1 MREETGP
8 RTAIGAG
15 RREWI
20 GLAVLALPTLLL
32 SVDVSVLYL
41 ALPHLST
48 DLGASGTQQLW
59 IMDIYGFMIAGF
71 LITMG
76 TLGDRIG
83 RRRLLLTG
91 AALFGLASVLAAY
104 SVSSEMLIAS
114 RAALGLA
121 GATLMPS
128 TLALISHMFTD
139 PRQRGLAIG
148 VWMSCFMGGIALG
161 PVVGGLML
169 ANFWWG
175 SVFLL
180 GVPVM
185 LLLLVTGP
193 FLLPESSA
201 PGAGRLDLA
210 SVALSLATILPVV
223 YGLKELAGGGA
234 DAPAVPVAAL
244 VLGVVFGALFVRR
257 QRRLAS
263 PLMDLGLFSSRAFS
277 AALAVL
283 LFGSAAYGA
292 TMLFVSQ
299 YLQLVEEL
307 SPFRAGLWLMVPA
320 LAMVFGSITAPIIS
334 QRLRPGTVI
343 AAGLLV
349 STVGFLLLGQ
359 VGPASV
365 LALTV
370 VGFTL
375 VSLGVGPFGALG
387 TDLVVGSAP
396 PDKAGAAASMSET
409 SNELGIALGVALLGS
424 AGTAAYRSQM
434 ADPGAVDVSAPVLES
449 VRESLAG
456 AVEAVAELPAGI
468 AAELLGPAREA
479 FADGMNTIAFSSAA
493 LFVVLAVLVWFSLRH
508 VRPSAESAPHEAA
521 PEPDEEVPAT
531 DGQGPERIPPQV

>member
-1 MREETGP
+1 MYEETAP
-8 RTAIGAG
+8 RTAGAG
-15 RREWI
+15 RRQWT

-41 ALPHLST
+41 ALPHLSR
-48 DLGASGTQQLW
+48 DLGPSATEQLW

-71 LITMG
+71 LVTMG

-104 SVSSEMLIAS
+104 SVSAEMLIAA

-139 PRQRGLAIG
+139 PRQRGIAIG
-148 VWMSCFMGGIALG
+148 VWMSCFMGGLAIG
-161 PVVGGLML
+161 PVLGGAML
-169 ANFWWG
+169 VNFWWG

-193 FLLPESSA
+193 ILLPESRA
-201 PGAGRLDLA
+201 DDAGRLDWV
-210 SVALSLATILPVV
+210 SVALSLATLLPVV
-223 YGLKELAGGGA
+223 YGLKEFAAGGTQDPVLPGA
-234 DAPAVPVAAL
+234 AVAVG
-244 VLGVVFGALFVRR
+244 VLFGVLFVRR
-257 QRRLAS
+257 QRRLAN
-263 PLMDLGLFSSRAFS
+263 PLMDLRLFSSRAFS

-283 LFGSAAYGA
+283 LLGSAAYGA
-292 TMLFVSQ
+292 IMLFVSQ
-299 YLQLVEEL
+299 YIQLVEGL

-320 LAMVFGSITAPIIS
+320 LAMVLASVTAPIIS
-334 QRLRPGTVI
+334 QRVRPGTVI
-343 AAGLLV
+343 AVGLLV
-349 STVGFLLLGQ
+349 STVGFLVLSQ
-359 VGPASV
+359 VDPTSA

-387 TDLVVGSAP
+387 TDMVVSSAP
-396 PDKAGAAASMSET
+396 ADKAGAAASMSET

-424 AGTAAYRSQM
+424 AGSAVYRYQM
-434 ADPGAVDVSAPVLES
+434 GDLRVADAPGQVLEPL
-449 VRESLAG
+449 RESLVG
-456 AVEAVAELPAGI
+456 AVESMADLPA
-468 AAELLGPAREA
+468 AVTADLLGPAHAA
-479 FADGMNTIAFSSAA
+479 FADGMNTVALLSAV
-493 LFVVLAVLVWFSLRH
+493 LFTVLALAGWAALRH
-508 VRPSAESAPHEAA
+508 VRPIGE
-521 PEPDEEVPAT
+521 DVPADT
-531 DGQGPERIPPQV
+531 GTEPSPADHRASERPQLAED